1 MNVTLPAL
9 SLAAAYEAEQTG
21 EPYPAFED
29 ILNVEKDVSLRSVW
43 LRKFN
48 NTLEALD
55 LSIMEWNLYRSAL
68 LFSWP
73 EYILEDLHDLREDA
87 GLLVNA
93 WRILKGVPESDE
105 YTVSELV
112 SACEERQKY
121 DTGIPLGNVLAYWQ
135 DATLFRDVDGL
146 PLLRL
151 FLDFGEYEIMH
162 MMQLI
167 GIYEDMVK
175 PEYRLTVQQKNPDP
189 KSPYQDFYAIGY
201 KDDARP
207 DLVSTVVSEV
217 LDYLNID
224 VCTWLSLCKF
234 YPFSAKAVFFL
245 LSAQEEGTPLL
256 DDYINDPKV
265 RAEAERNRADTST
278 EWLLKNPGKIKP

>member
-29 ILNVEKDVSLRSVW
+29 ILNVERDLSLRSVW

-48 NTLEALD
+48 DTLAALD
-55 LSIMEWNLYRSAL
+55 LSLTEWNLFRSAL
-68 LFSWP
+68 VFSEP
-73 EYILEDLHDLREDA
+73 EFIMEDLHDLREDA
-87 GLLVNA
+87 QLLVNA
-93 WRILKGVPESDE
+93 WRILKGHPESNS
-105 YTVSELV
+105 YSVSDLV

-121 DTGIPLGNVLAYWQ
+121 DTGIPLSNVLAYWQ
-135 DATLFRDVDGL
+135 DATLFRDVDGI

-175 PEYRLTVQQKNPDP
+175 PEYRLTVRQNNPDN
-189 KSPYQDFYAIGY
+189 KSPYHSFYAIGY

-207 DLVSTVVSEV
+207 ELIASVVTEV
-217 LDYLNID
+217 LDYLEID
-224 VCTWLSLCKF
+224 VCTWLSLCRF
-234 YPFSAKAVFFL
+234 YPYSQKAIFFL
-245 LSAQEEGTPLL
+245 LSAMEEGTPLMG
-256 DDYINDPKV
+256 DYINDPLV
-265 RAEAERNRADTST
+265 QAEAERNRADTST
-278 EWLLKNPGKIKP
+278 EWLLKNPGKVKP

>member
-1 MNVTLPAL
+1 
-9 SLAAAYEAEQTG
+9 
-21 EPYPAFED
+21 
-29 ILNVEKDVSLRSVW
+29 
-43 LRKFN
+43 
-48 NTLEALD
+48 
-55 LSIMEWNLYRSAL
+55 
-68 LFSWP
+68 
-73 EYILEDLHDLREDA
+73 
-87 GLLVNA
+87 
-93 WRILKGVPESDE
+93 
-105 YTVSELV
+105 
-112 SACEERQKY
+112 
-121 DTGIPLGNVLAYWQ
+121 
-135 DATLFRDVDGL
+135 
-146 PLLRL
+146 
-151 FLDFGEYEIMH
+151 

-175 PEYRLTVQQKNPDP
+175 PEYRLTIQQKNPDP